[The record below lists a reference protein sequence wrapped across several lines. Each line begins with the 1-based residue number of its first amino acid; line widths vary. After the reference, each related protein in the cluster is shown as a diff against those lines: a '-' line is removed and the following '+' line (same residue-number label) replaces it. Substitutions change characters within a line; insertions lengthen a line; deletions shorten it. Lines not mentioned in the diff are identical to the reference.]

1 MRSNFL
7 ITYVNSEWIGRVE
20 KGSVSI
26 HFVASALNGAMAR
39 GLEPAPILRKAGID
53 PALLHQ
59 PSARVPVQAH
69 AALLRILAQ
78 VLDDEFFG
86 QDSRRMKV
94 GSFALSC
101 LLALEGGGDVG
112 GALGL
117 LCRAYNT
124 IFDDLRVA
132 VRRDGRRAALEI
144 APTRPGHML
153 PVFAVET
160 LFVYMHGIAC
170 WLARRRI
177 VIEEA
182 CFPYPEPPHGAEYF
196 VLFSTQLRFSQQQCQ
211 LWFDAGILSLPVA
224 QDRRSAKSFLNQ
236 APESFLVKYRNPD
249 GFGRRVAN
257 LLRRRPPTDWPGADE
272 AAELLRCSPATLR
285 RMLRQEGTSYQAI
298 KDRLR
303 LDMARAALAKADLSI
318 ADITA
323 QLGFAEPAAF
333 NRAFRQWTGTT
344 PARYRRGA

>member
-1 MRSNFL
+1 MD
-7 ITYVNSEWIGRVE
+7 

-26 HFVASALNGAMAR
+26 HFVAGALQGVIAR
-39 GLEPAPILRKAGID
+39 GMAVEPILRKAGID
-53 PALLHQ
+53 PALLQQ
-59 PSARVPVQAH
+59 PTARVPVHAH

-124 IFDDLRVA
+124 FFDDLRVA

-153 PVFAVET
+153 SVFAVET

-177 VIEEA
+177 AIEEA
-182 CFPYPEPPHGAEYF
+182 SFPFPEPVHGAEYF
-196 VLFSTQLRFSQQQCQ
+196 VLFSTQLRFSQDHCR

-272 AAELLRCSPATLR
+272 AAGLLRCSPATLR

-303 LDMARAALAKADLSI
+303 LDLARQALARPELSI

-344 PARYRRGA
+344 PARYRRGG